1 MILKQIQQKRN
12 KKYNKNTKWDASRFP
27 GSIPLVGL
35 WRRVHEF
42 SGNVTTAY
50 RRVRA
55 DTADFLSDTVI
66 FPAAWYGGLF
76 WTRKQVQTIEL
87 DY

>member
-12 KKYNKNTKWDASRFP
+12 KKKNKNTKWDASRFP
-27 GSIPLVGL
+27 GGIPLVGL

-50 RRVRA
+50 HGIWA
-55 DTADFLSDTVI
+55 DAADLFSDTVI
-66 FPAAWYGGLF
+66 FPATWHGCIF
-76 WTRKQVQTIEL
+76 WTREQVQAIKL
-87 DY
+87 DR

>member
-1 MILKQIQQKRN
+1 MLPG
-12 KKYNKNTKWDASRFP
+12 FP
-27 GSIPLVGL
+27 GGIPLVGL

-76 WTRKQVQTIEL
+76 WTCKQVQTIEL
-87 DY
+87 DH

>member
-1 MILKQIQQKRN
+1 MLPG
-12 KKYNKNTKWDASRFP
+12 FP
-27 GSIPLVGL
+27 GGIPLVGL

-55 DTADFLSDTVI
+55 DTADLLSDPVI
-66 FPAAWYGGLF
+66 FPAAWYGGIF
-76 WTRKQVQTIEL
+76 RPSEQVHAAE
-87 DY
+87 